1 MKIKI
6 DEIPAQGLHKEL
18 KYNAEA
24 LDLEIEK
31 TVHSLPIKFG
41 GPVLI
46 QADINIL
53 EGELVI
59 KVKLNYKLRLVC
71 SRCLEEFE
79 APFEKFFV
87 LNYNIRDLEEVDIR
101 DNIREEVILD
111 YPLKP
116 LCKADCRGICPGC
129 GVNLNIEE
137 CKCGVKNSKW

>member
-59 KVKLNYKLRLVC
+59 KVKLNY
-71 SRCLEEFE
+71 
-79 APFEKFFV
+79 
-87 LNYNIRDLEEVDIR
+87 NIRDLEEVDIR